1 MTRSVPGHVAP
12 PRAEARAPGLA
23 QRLRSAHH
31 ALWLRVSESLGRAR
45 GPRPE
50 TPAGS
55 LAGAALAADTRARI
69 ARLAARYAVCF
80 EAQLGAATA
89 LENYAR
95 LELLDRAAAAF
106 GAAPPAGRVVHDVGC
121 ASFWYAAAL
130 CAALRPAR
138 LIGFELEG
146 YRRLKGGV
154 NRAERARGYVEGLPD
169 TEFVIADYTTV
180 ARPAGLVTAFFPFVT
195 GAPVL
200 AWRLPLS
207 VLAPERL
214 FARIR
219 ANLTADGE
227 LWMTNHGEREAL
239 IAAELASRAGLVRQG
254 VYVCREPLT
263 PRPEPAVVSR
273 WTPGAG

>member
-1 MTRSVPGHVAP
+1 MA
-12 PRAEARAPGLA
+12 LA
-23 QRLRSAHH
+23 DRLRSAHY
-31 ALWLRVSESLGRAR
+31 AFWLRVSERLGRAR

-50 TPAGS
+50 TPVGS
-55 LAGAALAADTRARI
+55 LAAVALSVDRRARI
-69 ARLAARYAVCF
+69 ERLAARYAVRF
-80 EAQLGAATA
+80 EACHGAATA

-106 GAAPPAGRVVHDVGC
+106 GAGPPTGRIVHDVGC

-130 CAALRPAR
+130 YAALRPAH
-138 LIGFELEG
+138 LTGFELEG
-146 YRRLKGGV
+146 YRRLRGGV
-154 NRAERARGYVEGLPD
+154 NRAERAQGYAQALPD
-169 TEFVIADYTTV
+169 TEFVIADYATV

-195 GAPVL
+195 APPVL
-200 AWRLPLS
+200 AWRLPLT

-219 ANLTADGE
+219 ANLAADGE
-227 LWMTNHGEREAL
+227 LWMTNHGEQEAATAAR
-239 IAAELASRAGLVRQG
+239 IATAAGLVRRG
-254 VYVCREPLT
+254 RYLCREPLL